1 MRPVGQPG
9 SITAGPVPLAS
20 GPQATGPQTT
30 VSRAS
35 VPLATSPQARD
46 WLAPFPV
53 DVALALSVHRR
64 GHGDPAFRVDDA
76 GAVWRTSLTPAGPG
90 TLRLTARRP
99 PGRQTPVSA
108 AAWGPGAGWLLDAFP
123 AMLGNLDHP
132 ESFSPAH
139 PLLRE
144 MALRHGSARI
154 SRSGRVLEALVPAIL
169 EQKVLGQEA
178 RRAWRV
184 LLTRFGQ
191 PAPGP
196 APTGMR
202 VFPPPDVWTAIPSWD
217 WHRAGVEGVRAA
229 AIAGAARVAGRLEE
243 IVAMAAGDADRR
255 LRALPGIGP
264 WTSAEVRQRACGDA
278 DAVSVGDYHL
288 PAYVGWALAGRIV
301 DDAGMLELLAPYA
314 GHRYRATRLVELSGA
329 RPPRRGPRMAV
340 RDYRAL

>member
-1 MRPVGQPG
+1 VSPAGQLG
-9 SITAGPVPLAS
+9 GATAGPPGTAGRPGPAPLS
-20 GPQATGPQTT
+20 
-30 VSRAS
+30 
-35 VPLATSPQARD
+35 RD

-53 DVALALSVHRR
+53 DVVLALSVHRR
-64 GHGDPAFRVDDA
+64 GHGDPAFRTDNA

-90 TLRLTARRP
+90 TLRLTAPRP
-99 PGRQTPVSA
+99 GPAATPVSA
-108 AAWGPGAGWLLDAFP
+108 MAWGPGAGWLLDAVP
-123 AMLGNLDHP
+123 VMLGSLDHP

-144 MALRHGSARI
+144 VARRRGAVRVG
-154 SRSGRVLEALVPAIL
+154 RSGRVLEALVPAIL
-169 EQKVLGQEA
+169 EQKVVGQEA
-178 RRAWRV
+178 WRAWRL

-196 APTGMR
+196 APAGMR
-202 VFPPPDVWTAIPSWD
+202 VFPPPHVWRTMPSWE

-229 AIAGAARVAGRLEE
+229 AVAGAAMVAGRLEE
-243 IVAMAAGDADRR
+243 IVAMPSADADRR

-288 PAYVGWALAGRIV
+288 PAFVGWALAGRKT

-314 GHRYRATRLVELSGA
+314 GHRYRATRLVELSGV

-340 RDYRAL
+340 RDYRSF